1 MESPP
6 RRPPERRYPLRENRS
21 ASRVPP
27 RLPPTRSSSSSS
39 SAAPSPPPTSFARAL
54 AFAPPPS
61 SPPASNRH
69 RASSSA
75 ALDAATGEAVGP
87 ISSEGTTVSVSDI
100 PLMVKTKHHK
110 KKEITSRRAEKRGS
124 VELLGSDQITQLLKS
139 MDTLSELIQ
148 KELSDALNTH
158 GVSDGEKR
166 KIFTDLVNKWNS
178 ILKEAVSTERGR
190 CKILINKIQEL
201 IDKYMPLCLVLGEP
215 EKVSDIQLTAS
226 LKQIESLLISAVPE
240 LEELKRQRFMKL
252 QDLQG
257 RLIDLWDDLGVTIQK
272 QRPYSFMICNCAAKV
287 DEVVEE
293 NALSAELLEKVECE
307 VARLELLLKKSL
319 TEKAG
324 DISTEA
330 ESIRNDATKREG
342 VDPTETTHHDQASLP
357 LDTADVQLNPWY
369 GLADAPKLR
378 EEVCAWEE
386 EQGKRFFRDANRL
399 KGKLC
404 TEAVGRPHLSAGTSH
419 AAVECLAMFGSLP
432 AAAEPHM
439 GRAFQPLQTIS
450 PYVPK

>member
-1 MESPP
+1 FPLSHGTEAHLRQSAPLVSSCSAPMESPP

-342 VDPTETTHHDQASLP
+342 
-357 LDTADVQLNPWY
+357 
-369 GLADAPKLR
+369 LADAPKLR

-419 AAVECLAMFGSLP
+419 AAGIRVTPVPNASVIRVIFS
-432 AAAEPHM
+432 
-439 GRAFQPLQTIS
+439 
-450 PYVPK
+450 YVFWSERCCCCRR